1 MDEMWN
7 YMPELLPF
15 HKSKTLSIIVFYIYY
30 IVLTIAIIS
39 LFTPASATTILK
51 GCLYL

>member
-15 HKSKTLSIIVFYIYY
+15 NKSKTLSIIVFYIYY
-30 IVLTIAIIS
+30 IVLTIAIIY
-39 LFTPASATTILK
+39 
-51 GCLYL
+51 YLHQHLLPQY